1 MTMQS
6 EQRNRIGAHRR
17 KEREAKATAAIPT
30 PSGSGM
36 TDAIL
41 ERIDEM
47 ERTPKSGVA
56 MCHKQGKTAVYV
68 SKDRK
73 YLIEHPPHGPSS
85 ARFALPYHK
94 AGNHSSD
101 GARTRHRHW
110 SKRGRQ
116 SSSGQSTTT
125 SILSG

>member
-1 MTMQS
+1 MSMPG
-6 EQRNRIGAHRR
+6 ELRNRTGAHQR
-17 KEREAKATAAIPT
+17 KEHEAQAMAATPT

-41 ERIDEM
+41 ERIDAM

-73 YLIEHPPHGPSS
+73 YLIEHPPHGPV
-85 ARFALPYHK
+85 K
-94 AGNHSSD
+94 
-101 GARTRHRHW
+101 RTLRAPA
-110 SKRGRQ
+110 SRGR
-116 SSSGQSTTT
+116 
-125 SILSG
+125 

>member
-6 EQRNRIGAHRR
+6 EQRNRTGVHRR
-17 KEREAKATAAIPT
+17 EEREAKATAATPT

-73 YLIEHPPHGPSS
+73 YLIEHPPHGPV
-85 ARFALPYHK
+85 K
-94 AGNHSSD
+94 
-101 GARTRHRHW
+101 RTLRAPVPQ
-110 SKRGRQ
+110 GR
-116 SSSGQSTTT
+116 
-125 SILSG
+125 